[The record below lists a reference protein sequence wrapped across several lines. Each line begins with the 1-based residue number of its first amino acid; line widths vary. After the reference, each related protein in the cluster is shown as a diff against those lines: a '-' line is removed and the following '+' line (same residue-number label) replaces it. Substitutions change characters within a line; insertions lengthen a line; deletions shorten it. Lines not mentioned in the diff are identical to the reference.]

1 MASQIKH
8 DSPFKQIKEL
18 ASAGRK
24 IIFIPNPGNF
34 GDALICAAAIQGF
47 EKAGVYYSVY
57 SSVSTHDAS
66 FVYVYCG
73 GGNLVPYY
81 NNCASVLRDLSSVG
95 AEVIVLPHSCYGPA
109 AAEVISTFKGKL
121 TVWARERT
129 SLGFLLNVPGNF
141 SYGLEHDLAL
151 NLDITDKRLHQFL
164 MFDKLVGLAGIGAS
178 ELLAFRGD
186 CEAIS
191 NRNVNWGLNVDIS
204 NNLGYMSKTDF
215 GFGASFLDINSL
227 FNSVSW
233 LLAYIRLFG
242 IVRTDRLHVAIGA
255 LLLGIKVVLT
265 DNSYGKNKAIYEYSL
280 RERFGGLIIPSWGT

>member
-1 MASQIKH
+1 MAAQIKH

-18 ASAGRK
+18 VAVGRR

-34 GDALICAAAIQGF
+34 GDALICAAAIQGL
-47 EKAGVYYSVY
+47 EKAGINYSVF
-57 SSVSTHDAS
+57 SSITAHDAR

-109 AAEVISTFKGKL
+109 AAEVISTYKGKL
-121 TVWARERT
+121 TVWARERV
-129 SLGFLLNVPGNF
+129 SLEFLLSVPGNF

-164 MFDKLVGLAGIGAS
+164 MFDKLAGLAGIGAS

-191 NRNVNWGLNVDIS
+191 NRNVNWDLNIDIS
-204 NNLGYMSKTDF
+204 NNLGYVSKTDL
-215 GFGASFLDINSL
+215 GFGATFLDVNSL

-255 LLLGIKVVLT
+255 LLLRKKVVLT

>member
-18 ASAGRK
+18 ASVGRR

-47 EKAGVYYSVY
+47 EKAGVYYSVF
-57 SSVSTHDAS
+57 SSITAHDAS

-121 TVWARERT
+121 TVWARERV
-129 SLGFLLNVPGNF
+129 SLVFLSTVPGSFN
-141 SYGLEHDLAL
+141 YGLGHDLAL
-151 NLDITDKRLHQFL
+151 NLDISDKRLHQFM
-164 MFDKLVGLAGIGAS
+164 MFDKLAGLAGNRTG

-191 NRNVNWGLNVDIS
+191 NRNVNWDLNVDIS
-204 NNLGYMSKTDF
+204 NNLGYMSKTDL
-215 GFGASFLDINSL
+215 GFGASFLDVNLL
-227 FNSVSW
+227 FISVSW
-233 LLAYIRLFG
+233 LLAYIKLFG

-265 DNSYGKNKAIYEYSL
+265 DNSYGKNKAIYEHSL
-280 RERFGGLIIPSWGT
+280 RERFGSLIIPSWST